1 MYYVYC
7 TCKALAHSFMYMC
20 TCSAMT
26 YSCLYYQLCIL
37 STRAVLLY
45 ASEEN
50 LILSVVT
57 FSVIRE

>member
-1 MYYVYC
+1 MYYVYYLYVQSFGVFVYVYVHVQC
-7 TCKALAHSFMYMC
+7 CGIFVYALY
-20 TCSAMT
+20 
-26 YSCLYYQLCIL
+26 IL